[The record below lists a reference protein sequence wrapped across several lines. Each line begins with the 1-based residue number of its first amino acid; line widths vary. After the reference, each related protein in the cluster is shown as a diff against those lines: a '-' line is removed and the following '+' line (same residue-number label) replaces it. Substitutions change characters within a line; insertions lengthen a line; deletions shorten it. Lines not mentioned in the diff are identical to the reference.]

1 MPVCVPS
8 STRSRGAVA
17 HTIQCAKGTCS
28 HHALGDPSLSA
39 RQNRGSRQ
47 GSERTSSVRVQSKAV
62 IPRAMCPLVDDCC
75 GCGATMI
82 CLVSSFANS
91 ATHRHL

>member
-1 MPVCVPS
+1 MCVPS

-17 HTIQCAKGTCS
+17 PTIQCARGTCC
-28 HHALGDPSLSA
+28 HQALGDPSLSA
-39 RQNRGSRQ
+39 RQNRGSKQ
-47 GSERTSSVRVQSKAV
+47 GSERTPSVRVQSKAV
-62 IPRAMCPLVDDCC
+62 IPRGDAPLVDDCC

-91 ATHRHL
+91 ATRRHL